1 MRKKI
6 CLLCSIS
13 PESYIIWLSYMVLMF
28 KMIIPSGVF
37 FHRSKILIFWVV
49 RGIKGQKIAQNY
61 KKVCGAWYLR
71 NHTSYDHHLW
81 CIRNCKMI
89 ISLGVF
95 LFFQNFDFWVVR
107 RVKGQ
112 KWPKMTKKLRPLHFI
127 SQEPYIIWS
136 WFMAHIFK
144 RLISPDVYTF
154 FFQMLIFGVN
164 SGVKEQKVA
173 WNDKRLCL
181 PHSISE

>member
-1 MRKKI
+1 M
-6 CLLCSIS
+6 IS
-13 PESYIIWLSYMVLMF
+13 P
-28 KMIIPSGVF
+28 GVF
-37 FHRSKILIFWVV
+37 FIFSDFWFSLLLGGRRGGCKRAKNGPKCEKKSVCCAPFLRNHTSYDYHIWNSCLKWSYLQEFFFHCSKILIFWVV

-81 CIRNCKMI
+81 YIRNCKMI

-112 KWPKMTKKLRPLHFI
+112 KWSKMTKKTTSFGLYI
-127 SQEPYIIWS
+127 SGTIHHMILIYGT
-136 WFMAHIFK
+136 HI
-144 RLISPDVYTF
+144 
-154 FFQMLIFGVN
+154 
-164 SGVKEQKVA
+164 
-173 WNDKRLCL
+173 
-181 PHSISE
+181 